1 MSKIEHEIS
10 SGNVYADI
18 GFPGPVEAQAK
29 AELARKLGNIIK
41 HRHLNQNATAKLLG
55 IDQPKVSRLLRGQ
68 LKEFS
73 MTRLLGFMLLLD
85 RDIEIHIKK
94 HQSVRVPPKIK
105 VMASR

>member
-1 MSKIEHEIS
+1 MGKIEHTIS

-29 AELARKLGNIIK
+29 AELARKLGSIIK
-41 HRHLNQNATAKLLG
+41 QRQLSQTATANLLG

-73 MTRLLGFMLLLD
+73 MTRLMGFMLRMD
-85 RDIEIHIKK
+85 CDIEIHVKK
-94 HQSVRVPPKIK
+94 HQSERVPPKIR

>member
-1 MSKIEHEIS
+1 MSKIEHELG

-29 AELARKLGNIIK
+29 AELARKLGSIIK
-41 HRHLNQNATAKLLG
+41 RRHQSQTAIAKLLG

-73 MTRLLGFMLLLD
+73 MARLLGFMLRLD

-94 HQSVRVPPKIK
+94 HQSVRVPPEIK
-105 VMASR
+105 VMAS

>member
-1 MSKIEHEIS
+1 MGKIEHAIS

-29 AELARKLGNIIK
+29 AELARKLGRIIK
-41 HRHLNQNATAKLLG
+41 HRQLSQNATAKLLG

-73 MTRLLGFMLLLD
+73 MTRLMGFMLRLD

-94 HQSVRVPPKIK
+94 HQSEQVPPKIR
-105 VMASR
+105 VVASR

>member
-1 MSKIEHEIS
+1 MSKIEHEKS

-18 GFPGPVEAQAK
+18 GFPEPVEAQAK
-29 AELARKLGNIIK
+29 AELARKLGSIIK
-41 HRHLNQNATAKLLG
+41 HRHLSQTAAAKLLG

-73 MTRLLGFMLLLD
+73 MTRLLGFMLCLN

-105 VMASR
+105 VMAS

>member
-1 MSKIEHEIS
+1 MSKIEHEVS

-29 AELARKLGNIIK
+29 AELARKLGSIIK
-41 HRHLNQNATAKLLG
+41 HRHLSQTATAKLLG

-73 MTRLLGFMLLLD
+73 MTRLLGFLLCLD

-94 HQSVRVPPKIK
+94 RQSVSVPPEIK

>member
-1 MSKIEHEIS
+1 MSKIEHEVS

-29 AELARKLGNIIK
+29 AELARKLGSIIK
-41 HRHLNQNATAKLLG
+41 RRHQSQTAIAKLLG

-73 MTRLLGFMLLLD
+73 MARLLGFMLRLD

-94 HQSVRVPPKIK
+94 HQSVRVPPEIK
-105 VMASR
+105 VMAS